1 MRSGRSESGLSFAV
15 KGTTSKVAYC
25 SLSVRCGTRAEGE
38 LPQGTAHFVEHTIF
52 KGTERFSASRINS
65 YLDRLGGELNAYTT
79 KEEIVLH
86 ATVLREDIWKA
97 VGLLL
102 EIATRATFP
111 EHEIET
117 ERGVIIDEIIS
128 YKDSP
133 SDDIFDTFESCFF
146 DGSPLGRLI
155 LGTVESVGGITCD
168 HLRTFYRRNF
178 VPANMALCVVASGDE
193 AAIEKQMLA
202 LAGRYLDGRSQPAM
216 TTAEAPTVIPGPV
229 ATVIPSPVATVI
241 PDCDRVSSR
250 YFDISE
256 DKNNHEANALLGA
269 EAPSLSSPDSERITA
284 SLLSNILGG
293 PSSNSLLGAYLREK
307 HGWVYSIECNYTQFR
322 ETGLMTVSLGCEK
335 ENLQKCL
342 RAAERIL
349 SKICA
354 APLSDAK
361 LKAAKRQL
369 LGQLAISSESGEAQC
384 LSMGKSMLAFGNI
397 MPDSKARELLE
408 AVSAEDLRRMACR
421 IFAQG
426 KVARLIYT

>member
-86 ATVLREDIWKA
+86 ATVLREDLWKA

-133 SDDIFDTFESCFF
+133 SDDIFDSFESSFF
-146 DGSPLGRLI
+146 EGHPLGRLI

-202 LAGRYLDGRSQPAM
+202 LAGKYLDGQSLSDVSTDSAPA
-216 TTAEAPTVIPGPV
+216 VIPGSDRE
-229 ATVIPSPVATVI
+229 AFSPCI
-241 PDCDRVSSR
+241 
-250 YFDISE
+250 FSE
-256 DKNNHEANALLGA
+256 SIDFHNHEANALLGA
-269 EAPSLSSPDSERITA
+269 EAPSLSSPDTERITA

-307 HGWVYSIECNYTQFR
+307 QGWVYSIECNYTQFR

-342 RAAERIL
+342 RAVDRIL

-354 APLSDAK
+354 APLSDSK

-408 AVSAEDLRRMACR
+408 AVSAEDLQRMACR

>member
-25 SLSVRCGTRAEGE
+25 SLSIRCGTRAEGD

-52 KGTERFSASRINS
+52 KGTEHFSASRINS

-133 SDDIFDTFESCFF
+133 ADDIFDTFESCFF

-178 VPANMALCVVASGDE
+178 IPANMAICVVASGEE
-193 AAIEKQMLA
+193 AALEKQMLT
-202 LAGRYLDGRSQPAM
+202 LAGKYLDGRSAG
-216 TTAEAPTVIPGPV
+216 A
-229 ATVIPSPVATVI
+229 ATVIFDSDRESYSPRFF
-241 PDCDRVSSR
+241 CESR
-250 YFDISE
+250 DFH
-256 DKNNHEANALLGA
+256 NHEANAMLGA
-269 EAPSLSSPDSERITA
+269 EAPSLSSPDKERITA

-342 RAAERIL
+342 RAVNRIL

-354 APLSDAK
+354 APLSDSK

-397 MPDSKARELLE
+397 MPDSKAREILE
-408 AVSAEDLRRMACR
+408 SVGAEDLQLMACR
-421 IFAQG
+421 VFAPG

>member
-25 SLSVRCGTRAEGE
+25 SLSIRCGTRAEGD

-52 KGTERFSASRINS
+52 KGTEHFSASRINS

-133 SDDIFDTFESCFF
+133 ADDIFDTFESCFF

-178 VPANMALCVVASGDE
+178 IPANMAICVVASGEE
-193 AAIEKQMLA
+193 AALEKQMLT
-202 LAGRYLDGRSQPAM
+202 LAGKYLDGRSAG
-216 TTAEAPTVIPGPV
+216 A
-229 ATVIPSPVATVI
+229 ATVI
-241 PDCDRVSSR
+241 PDSDRESSSPR
-250 YFDISE
+250 IFCESRDFH
-256 DKNNHEANALLGA
+256 NHEANALLGA
-269 EAPSLSSPDSERITA
+269 EAPSLSSPDKERITA

-342 RAAERIL
+342 RAVNRIL

-354 APLSDAK
+354 APLSDSK

-397 MPDSKARELLE
+397 MPDSKAREILE
-408 AVSAEDLRRMACR
+408 SVGAEDLQLMACR
-421 IFAQG
+421 VFAPG